1 MGASFRLCALFK
13 SRAQINS
20 DAVEADHYEEQHD
33 DCCRRSRLEA
43 SFQGADVQVAFNPEF
58 LMAGLDL
65 ATGDTVTL
73 QTTDP
78 LKPALL
84 RSPDRPDYL
93 YLLMP
98 VRVS

>member
-1 MGASFRLCALFK
+1 VKLLAKDATPVRLKMSSESLELIAITQDVGQE
-13 SRAQINS
+13 SEDI
-20 DAVEADHYEEQHD
+20 EAT
-33 DCCRRSRLEA
+33 
-43 SFQGADVQVAFNPEF
+43 FQGSEVQVAFNPDF

-65 ATGDTVTL
+65 TTGETVTL